1 MKSRIAFLLPLL
13 AACAGACSD
22 DSRPASASDV
32 YAADAPSGF
41 GGIANLSFDFYD
53 VSGRNG
59 AEVRRSIDARRPYDG
74 NFGRR
79 VDALTSWGI
88 DWNIPVV
95 NGRCDLDGA
104 EVRYRARVQLPRLR
118 DEEALPEPDRSR
130 WRAFRAWL
138 EEHEAWHARHAW
150 DHVRDVRAAIRS
162 SSCANAEAAAAAAI
176 RRIAQQQLDYDVATR
191 HGENGGVSFP

>member
-1 MKSRIAFLLPLL
+1 MP
-13 AACAGACSD
+13 AALMASACSG
-22 DSRPASASDV
+22 SERPASTSDS
-32 YAADAPSGF
+32 YSADAPSQF
-41 GGIANLSFDFYD
+41 AGIPNLSFDYYD
-53 VSGRNG
+53 VSGTSAAALRQ
-59 AEVRRSIDARRPYDG
+59 AIDARRPFDS

-79 VDALTSWGI
+79 VDALTTWGI

-95 NGRCDLDGA
+95 NGRCDLDRA

-118 DEEALPEPDRSR
+118 DEASLPDPDRAK

-162 SSCANAEAAAAAAI
+162 SSCANAEAAAASAI
-176 RRIAQQQLDYDVATR
+176 RRIAQEQLDYDRATR
-191 HGENGGVSFP
+191 HGENGGVAFP